1 MVGGR
6 RLGFAGGER
15 FRLVLSP
22 HVRLRRCSCSSGF
35 YFCCLGG
42 GGGEKG
48 GFFFLARGAGK
59 NFFEF
64 FC

>member
-42 GGGEKG
+42 GGGGKEWLLLSCPG
-48 GFFFLARGAGK
+48 GMEELL
-59 NFFEF
+59 
-64 FC
+64 